1 MYGRMRDELRTKL
14 ESIKNEGLYKAERV
28 IMTPQGATIAV
39 KGGQSVVNFCANN
52 YLGLANDGRIRDAA
66 KRALDEWGYGLSSV
80 RFICGTQEPHKQ
92 LEKAI
97 ADFLGLEDA
106 ILFSSCFDANA
117 AVFEPLLD
125 ADCAII
131 ADSLNHASII
141 DGVRLCKAERL
152 VYEHNN
158 FDDLEAKLQ
167 VAAPKRQRLVATD
180 GVFSMDGDI
189 ADLERICDL
198 AEKYDALVMVDDS
211 HATGFI
217 GARGRGTHEFRG
229 VMGRG
234 DIITT
239 TFGKALGGASGGC
252 VAGRSEIVEY
262 LRQKAR
268 PYLFSNTVPPAIVGG
283 TLKALEILSGS
294 TGLRDRLEANTRRF
308 RQGLANAGLD
318 VRPGT
323 HPICPVMLYDEKLA
337 HEMADR
343 LLAEGIYVIGFS
355 FPVVPRGK
363 ARIRVQVSAAHT
375 DAQIDTA
382 IAAFTKVGIE
392 LGAIKK

>member
-1 MYGRMRDELRTKL
+1 M
-14 ESIKNEGLYKAERV
+14 
-28 IMTPQGATIAV
+28 
-39 KGGQSVVNFCANN
+39 
-52 YLGLANDGRIRDAA
+52 
-66 KRALDEWGYGLSSV
+66 
-80 RFICGTQEPHKQ
+80 
-92 LEKAI
+92 
-97 ADFLGLEDA
+97 
-106 ILFSSCFDANA
+106 
-117 AVFEPLLD
+117 VF
-125 ADCAII
+125 
-131 ADSLNHASII
+131 
-141 DGVRLCKAERL
+141 
-152 VYEHNN
+152 EHNN
-158 FDDLEAKLQ
+158 FDDLEDKLRS
-167 VAAPKRQRLVATD
+167 AAPRRLRLVATD

-189 ADLERICDL
+189 ADLGRICDL

-217 GARGRGTHEFRG
+217 GARGRGTHEFRD
-229 VMGRG
+229 VMGRV

-252 VAGRSEIVEY
+252 VAGRAEIVEY

-283 TLKALEILSGS
+283 TLKAIEILSGS
-294 TGLRDRLEANTRRF
+294 TELRDALESNTRRF
-308 RQGLANAGLD
+308 REGLAKAGLD

-337 HEMADR
+337 HQMADR

-375 DAQIDTA
+375 VAQIDAA
-382 IAAFTKVGIE
+382 IDAFTRVGLE